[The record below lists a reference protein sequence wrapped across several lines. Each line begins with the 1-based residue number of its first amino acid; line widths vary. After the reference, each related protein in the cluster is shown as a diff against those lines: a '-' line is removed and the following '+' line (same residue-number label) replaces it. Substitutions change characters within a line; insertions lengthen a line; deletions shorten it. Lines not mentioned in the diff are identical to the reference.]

1 MRIIVNL
8 GAALALLVF
17 LPGCASQ
24 GRQLMPMPNLYAGAH
39 APELFAGLP
48 DELMNNQ
55 ADILYL
61 TDREPEFNDEGRL
74 EYGSGRSRSVAFGSA
89 IVTIKPEMSWEEL
102 EQASLAPDRS
112 VKLTLELTTIEELG
126 RFAPTPPDI
135 VVVDNQSRVDPEFI
149 TAMNQAAKSF
159 RQEVQRRL
167 ERASSRDV
175 VMFIHGFNETFDDA
189 AFTLAELWHYLGRE
203 HVPILYTWPAGLG
216 GPAGYIYDRESGEFT
231 IYHLKSML
239 RELNSIQDI
248 QRIHIIAHS
257 RGTDVVS
264 TAFRELA
271 IEARASKSEMFRKFQ
286 RSHLVLAAP
295 DLDMDVVSQRIV
307 AEQLGRKTKNIT
319 IYTSQTDMAIGLAE
333 RFFKSAKRIGRLGM
347 EDMQTGDL
355 LSLENIEGLVIIE
368 VEQAKSQKVG
378 HSYFHNDAAAGS
390 DLILTIRYNLEPGI
404 ENGRPLQPL
413 GAGFWKVEQGYPF
426 AGSNIQ

>member
-8 GAALALLVF
+8 GAALALLLF
-17 LPGCASQ
+17 LAGCASQ

-61 TDREPEFNDEGRL
+61 TDREPEFNDEERL

-135 VVVDNQSRVDPEFI
+135 VVVDNQSRVNPEFI
-149 TAMNQAAKSF
+149 TATNQAAKGF
-159 RQEVQRRL
+159 RQEVQKRL
-167 ERASSRDV
+167 EQASSRDV
-175 VMFIHGFNETFDDA
+175 VMFIHGFNKTFDDA

-239 RELNSIQDI
+239 RELYSIQDI
-248 QRIHIIAHS
+248 QGIHIIAHS

-286 RSHLVLAAP
+286 GSHLVLAAP

-319 IYTSQTDMAIGLAE
+319 IYTSQTDKAIGLAE

-368 VEQAKSQKVG
+368 VEQAKSPKAG
-378 HSYFHNDAAAGS
+378 HSYFHNDAAASS

-413 GAGFWKVEQGYPF
+413 GAGFWKVEQGYPY
-426 AGSNIQ
+426 AGKNIQ